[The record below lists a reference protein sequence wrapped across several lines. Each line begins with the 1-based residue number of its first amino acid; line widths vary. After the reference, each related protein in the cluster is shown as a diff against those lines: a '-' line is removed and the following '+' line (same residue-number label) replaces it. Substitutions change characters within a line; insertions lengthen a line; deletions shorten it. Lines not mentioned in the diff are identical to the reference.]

1 MASAPHHQ
9 KKTILLEDVAASL
22 EQAAENVKQMTEFAG
37 AQEIKTSVDLLTAQ
51 VQTLHGTLA
60 KNHADV
66 MEHSKKI
73 LEATEKLTTNQS
85 NEQRLSRL
93 AIQAQAHNRMAY
105 HVEDTCLSR
114 GSHSVSDIDKQIVV
128 SVAKFYGWKIGDKN
142 VQYGRTESDEEQII
156 RRWNDAL
163 ACLKCV
169 TLPSMKYGGAAYY
182 NFVR

>member
-51 VQTLHGTLA
+51 VKTLHGTLA

-66 MEHSKKI
+66 MEHSKKV
-73 LEATEKLTTNQS
+73 LEATEKLTANQS
-85 NEQRLSRL
+85 NQQRLSRL
-93 AIQAQAHNRMAY
+93 AMQAQAHNRMAY
-105 HVEDTCLSR
+105 HVEDYYHSR
-114 GSHSVSDIDKQIVV
+114 GSSRVSDTDKRVVV
-128 SVAKFYGWKIGDKN
+128 SVAKLYGWKLGDKI
-142 VQYGRTESDEEQII
+142 VQYGRTESEEEQIN

-163 ACLKCV
+163 ACLKFV
-169 TLPSMKYGGAAYY
+169 TLPSMQYDGASYY

>member
-66 MEHSKKI
+66 MEHSKKV

-85 NEQRLSRL
+85 NQQRLSRL
-93 AIQAQAHNRMAY
+93 AMQAQAHNRMAY
-105 HVEDTCLSR
+105 RVEDIFSR
-114 GSHSVSDIDKQIVV
+114 GSSRVSDIDKGVVV
-128 SVAKFYGWKIGDKN
+128 SVAKFYGWKLGE
-142 VQYGRTESDEEQII
+142 GEQIN

-163 ACLKCV
+163 ACLKIV
-169 TLPSMKYGGAAYY
+169 TLPGMQYDGAAYS

>member
-9 KKTILLEDVAASL
+9 KNTILPEDVAASL
-22 EQAAENVKQMTEFAG
+22 EQAVENVKQMTEFAG

-105 HVEDTCLSR
+105 HVEDMLFSR
-114 GSHSVSDIDKQIVV
+114 GSSRVSDTDKRVVV
-128 SVAKFYGWKIGDKN
+128 SVAKFYGWEIGDKSDHW
-142 VQYGRTESDEEQII
+142 ESEEQQIN

-163 ACLKCV
+163 ACLKIV
-169 TLPSMKYGGAAYY
+169 TLPGMQYDGAAYS